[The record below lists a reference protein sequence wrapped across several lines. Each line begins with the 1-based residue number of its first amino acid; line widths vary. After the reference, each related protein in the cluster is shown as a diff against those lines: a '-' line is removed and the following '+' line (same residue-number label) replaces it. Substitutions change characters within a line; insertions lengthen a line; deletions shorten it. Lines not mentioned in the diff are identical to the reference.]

1 MPAYAKCVRMM
12 GGLNDKEINQ
22 TYVKVIYFPKS
33 WHDTYFNQSIVIS
46 YLLTACTVTDF
57 KNIFIVL
64 LAALFPDLPHSF
76 RHLLLHFSAT

>member
-33 WHDTYFNQSIVIS
+33 WHYTYFNQSIVIS